1 MAIDKE
7 HLEDKLYEI
16 SSMAEELLYDVRHM
30 SQDDLEF
37 NEPAP
42 NIDVWKDQIIRSL
55 PKGCSAAF
63 RLDVEKSLEQFHFVY

>member
-7 HLEDKLYEI
+7 HLEDKLYDI
-16 SSMAEELLYDVRHM
+16 SSMVEELLYDIRRM
-30 SQDDLEF
+30 SQVDLEF

-55 PKGCSAAF
+55 PKGCSVAF
-63 RLDVEKSLEQFHFVY
+63 RLDVEKALEQFQNVY

>member
-7 HLEDKLYEI
+7 HLEDKLYDI
-16 SSMAEELLYDVRHM
+16 SSMVEELFYDVRRM
-30 SQDDLEF
+30 SQVDLEF

-55 PKGCSAAF
+55 PKGCSVAF
-63 RLDVEKSLEQFHFVY
+63 RLDVEKALEQFQNVY

>member
-7 HLEDKLYEI
+7 HLEDMLYEI

-55 PKGCSAAF
+55 PKGCSAVF
-63 RLDVEKSLEQFHFVY
+63 RLDVEKVLEQFHFVY

>member
-1 MAIDKE
+1 MATDKE

-37 NEPAP
+37 NEPAL

-55 PKGCSAAF
+55 PKGCSVAF
-63 RLDVEKSLEQFHFVY
+63 RLDVEKALEQFHIVY

>member
-7 HLEDKLYEI
+7 RLEDKLYEI

-30 SQDDLEF
+30 SENDLEF

-42 NIDVWKDQIIRSL
+42 NINVWKDQIIRSL
-55 PKGCSAAF
+55 PKGCSVAF
-63 RLDVEKSLEQFHFVY
+63 RLDVEKALEQFNIVY

>member
-7 HLEDKLYEI
+7 YLEDKLYEI

-63 RLDVEKSLEQFHFVY
+63 RLDVEKALEQFHIVY

>member
-7 HLEDKLYEI
+7 HLEDRLYDI
-16 SSMAEELLYDVRHM
+16 SSMAEELLYDVKHM

-42 NIDVWKDQIIRSL
+42 NLDVWKDQIIRSL
-55 PKGCSAAF
+55 PKGCSVAF
-63 RLDVEKSLEQFHFVY
+63 RLDVEKALEQFHIVY

>member
-7 HLEDKLYEI
+7 HLEDKLYDI
-16 SSMAEELLYDVRHM
+16 SSMAEDLLYEIKHM

-55 PKGCSAAF
+55 PKGCSVAF
-63 RLDVEKSLEQFHFVY
+63 RLDVEKALEQFQNVY

>member
-7 HLEDKLYEI
+7 HLEDKLYDI

-55 PKGCSAAF
+55 PKGCSVAF
-63 RLDVEKSLEQFHFVY
+63 RLDVEKALEQFQKVY

>member
-7 HLEDKLYEI
+7 RLEDKLYEI
-16 SSMAEELLYDVRHM
+16 SSMAEELLYDVRRM
-30 SQDDLEF
+30 SQVDLEF

-55 PKGCSAAF
+55 PKGCSVAF
-63 RLDVEKSLEQFHFVY
+63 RLDVEKALEQFQNVY

>member
-1 MAIDKE
+1 MATDKE

-55 PKGCSAAF
+55 SKGCSVAF
-63 RLDVEKSLEQFHFVY
+63 RLDVEKALEQFHIVY

>member
-7 HLEDKLYEI
+7 HLEDKLYDI
-16 SSMAEELLYDVRHM
+16 SSMAEDLLYEIKQM

-37 NEPAP
+37 NESAP

-63 RLDVEKSLEQFHFVY
+63 RLDIEKALEQFHIVY

>member
-7 HLEDKLYEI
+7 HLEDKQYDI
-16 SSMAEELLYDVRHM
+16 SSMAEDLLYKVKHM

-42 NIDVWKDQIIRSL
+42 NLDVWKDQIIRSL
-55 PKGCSAAF
+55 PKGCSVAF
-63 RLDVEKSLEQFHFVY
+63 RLDVEKALEQFHIVY

>member
-1 MAIDKE
+1 MATDKE

-55 PKGCSAAF
+55 PKGCSVAF
-63 RLDVEKSLEQFHFVY
+63 RLDVEKALEQFHIVY

>member
-55 PKGCSAAF
+55 PKGCSVAF
-63 RLDVEKSLEQFHFVY
+63 RLDVEKALEQFQKVY

>member
-1 MAIDKE
+1 MAIDKK
-7 HLEDKLYEI
+7 HLEDKLYDI

-55 PKGCSAAF
+55 PKGCSVAF
-63 RLDVEKSLEQFHFVY
+63 RLDVEKALEQFHIVY

>member
-7 HLEDKLYEI
+7 HLEDKLYDI
-16 SSMAEELLYDVRHM
+16 SSMAEDLLYKVKHM

-42 NIDVWKDQIIRSL
+42 NLDVWKDQIIRSL
-55 PKGCSAAF
+55 PKGCSVAF
-63 RLDVEKSLEQFHFVY
+63 RLDVEKAIEQFQNVY

>member
-7 HLEDKLYEI
+7 HLEDKLYDI
-16 SSMAEELLYDVRHM
+16 SSMAEELLYDVRRM
-30 SQDDLEF
+30 SQVDLEF

-55 PKGCSAAF
+55 PKGCSVAF
-63 RLDVEKSLEQFHFVY
+63 RLDVEKALEQFHIVY

>member
-7 HLEDKLYEI
+7 HLEDKLYDI
-16 SSMAEELLYDVRHM
+16 SSMAEELLYDVRRM
-30 SQDDLEF
+30 SQVDLEF

-55 PKGCSAAF
+55 PKGCSVAF
-63 RLDVEKSLEQFHFVY
+63 RLDVEKALEQFQNVY

>member
-1 MAIDKE
+1 MATDKE

-55 PKGCSAAF
+55 PNGCSVAF
-63 RLDVEKSLEQFHFVY
+63 RLDVEKALEQFQNVY